1 MLLSDYW
8 NLLSTNKFK
17 IHPTRYPMTA
27 LVGATATA
35 NSCLRPLQEILY
47 SKRVENTPLTAPP
60 VFIIGHWRSGT
71 TLLHELMSLDE
82 QFCYPTTYDA
92 FVPHHFLVT
101 GWIGEPFI
109 NLLMPKKR
117 PMDNMPVKSGLP
129 QEDEFGLLSLGGPT
143 AYRRF
148 AFPNNDTDYARYLDG
163 DLLTNSELS
172 ETKEKMV
179 GFLQSL
185 NYKYKKRMLLKSPP
199 HTGRVQLLR
208 EWFPGAKFIHIARH
222 PYRLVPSTL
231 KLWQT
236 LDVIQSFQIA
246 KYDCG
251 QLLAFVNKC
260 QKTMYGAFDRD
271 AAELEENEI
280 AFVKFEDLIADP
292 VREIFQI
299 YNKLELPGLNAA
311 ATKIDQNFRSRK
323 HKKNEFELHPAIG
336 QEINTHWSDYMQRY
350 GYDPGV

>member
-1 MLLSDYW
+1 MSERSLPPQLPKLNYRANWYPPWGPRFWNGMLLRDYW
-8 NLLSTNKFK
+8 KLLSAGKFK

-35 NSCLRPLQEILY
+35 NSFLRPLQEILF
-47 SKRVENTPLTAPP
+47 SKRVENTPLTSPP

-101 GWIGEPFI
+101 GRIGEPII

-117 PMDNMPVKSGLP
+117 PMDNMPVKSALP

-148 AFPNNDTDYARYLDG
+148 AFPNNDTDYARFLDG
-163 DLLTNSELS
+163 DLLTKSELS
-172 ETKEKMV
+172 ETKEKLV

-208 EWFPGAKFIHIARH
+208 EWFPGAKFIH
-222 PYRLVPSTL
+222 LS
-231 KLWQT
+231 
-236 LDVIQSFQIA
+236 
-246 KYDCG
+246 
-251 QLLAFVNKC
+251 
-260 QKTMYGAFDRD
+260 
-271 AAELEENEI
+271 
-280 AFVKFEDLIADP
+280 LIH
-292 VREIFQI
+292 I
-299 YNKLELPGLNAA
+299 
-311 ATKIDQNFRSRK
+311 
-323 HKKNEFELHPAIG
+323 
-336 QEINTHWSDYMQRY
+336 
-350 GYDPGV
+350 